1 MENQNYPEYNVNN
14 IKEVEIFDNDL
25 AKLIDDIET
34 DKKKKNETAL
44 KNNSSSDSNDNDIY
58 KDSNKIKLIRLLK
71 FLLVSI
77 FNI

>member
-34 DKKKKNETAL
+34 DKKKKKETAL
-44 KNNSSSDSNDNDIY
+44 KNNSSSDSNDNDID

>member
-1 MENQNYPEYNVNN
+1 MENQNYPEYNVNK
-14 IKEVEIFDNDL
+14 IQEVEIFDNDL

-34 DKKKKNETAL
+34 DKKKKKETAL
-44 KNNSSSDSNDNDIY
+44 KNNSSWISNDNDID

>member
-34 DKKKKNETAL
+34 DKKRRKK
-44 KNNSSSDSNDNDIY
+44 
-58 KDSNKIKLIRLLK
+58 LL
-71 FLLVSI
+71 
-77 FNI
+77 